1 MHDVHLADQI
11 LKICQE
17 KEPKKTVKKVK
28 IKLGI
33 IVEHGEQINPGNLQF
48 NLEMLARNTNFDKTV
63 FEIESVKGDDFEIE
77 YLEV

>member
-11 LKICQE
+11 LKICQK
-17 KEPKKTVKKVK
+17 KESNKPVKKVK

-33 IVEHGEQINPGNLQF
+33 IVEHGEQIIPGNLKF
-48 NLEMLARNTNFDKTV
+48 NLEMLSRNTNFEKTV
-63 FEIESVKGDDFEIE
+63 FEIESVKGDDFEVE